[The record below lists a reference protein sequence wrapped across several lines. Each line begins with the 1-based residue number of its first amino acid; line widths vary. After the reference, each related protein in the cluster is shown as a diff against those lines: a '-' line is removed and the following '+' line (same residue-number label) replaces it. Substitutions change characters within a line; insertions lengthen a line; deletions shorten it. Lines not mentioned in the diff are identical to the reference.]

1 MFLLSGCRD
10 IGPHLKMRQRHG
22 VFLELGRE
30 TQDSSRVATWNSG
43 FISCHSRGIGPHLEL
58 KWETRVSSQAVMGNL
73 VFLSS
78 CDGDLGF
85 PVKL

>member
-58 KWETRVSSQAVMGNL
+58 KWETRGSS
-73 VFLSS
+73 
-78 CDGDLGF
+78 
-85 PVKL
+85 